1 MRAIPGGPSKISGK
15 WLNIWRIYCPGRRR
29 QYEAVLFHVL
39 VAAPGGEVLTYWE
52 SGHPDEYDIWELITR
67 DARYRK
73 AAELL
78 EESVEVRVSHYI
90 YETES
95 PGRMHM
101 RSRAILICWT
111 PITSWPAAPAL
122 PV

>member
-1 MRAIPGGPSKISGK
+1 MK
-15 WLNIWRIYCPGRRR
+15 
-29 QYEAVLFHVL
+29 LFFSTVL

-78 EESVEVRVSHYI
+78 EES
-90 YETES
+90 ES
-95 PGRMHM
+95 PGPDAHAEQSHFDLLDAYNELARRHR
-101 RSRAILICWT
+101 RSRFEHREDVSKVRTFSLH
-111 PITSWPAAPAL
+111 L
-122 PV
+122 EL

>member
-1 MRAIPGGPSKISGK
+1 MK
-15 WLNIWRIYCPGRRR
+15 
-29 QYEAVLFHVL
+29 LFFSTVL

-78 EESVEVRVSHYI
+78 EESVEVRVSHYN

-95 PGRMHM
+95 PGPDAHAEQSHFDLLDAYNELARRHR
-101 RSRAILICWT
+101 RSRFEHREDVSKVRTFSLH
-111 PITSWPAAPAL
+111 L
-122 PV
+122 EL

>member
-1 MRAIPGGPSKISGK
+1 MK
-15 WLNIWRIYCPGRRR
+15 
-29 QYEAVLFHVL
+29 LFFSTVL

-95 PGRMHM
+95 PGPDAHAEQSHFDLLDAYNELARRH
-101 RSRAILICWT
+101 RAAWET
-111 PITSWPAAPAL
+111 NMEEDG
-122 PV
+122 

>member
-1 MRAIPGGPSKISGK
+1 MK
-15 WLNIWRIYCPGRRR
+15 
-29 QYEAVLFHVL
+29 LFFSTVL

-95 PGRMHM
+95 PGPDAHAEQKRKLYAEYQRVRRDMQEVNTAKANIDYLLGYAGQDKKKEQE
-101 RSRAILICWT
+101 R
-111 PITSWPAAPAL
+111 
-122 PV
+122 

>member
-1 MRAIPGGPSKISGK
+1 MK
-15 WLNIWRIYCPGRRR
+15 
-29 QYEAVLFHVL
+29 LFFSTVL

-95 PGRMHM
+95 PGPDAHAEQSHFDLLDAYNE
-101 RSRAILICWT
+101 RSRFEHREDVSKVRTFSLH
-111 PITSWPAAPAL
+111 L
-122 PV
+122 EL

>member
-1 MRAIPGGPSKISGK
+1 MK
-15 WLNIWRIYCPGRRR
+15 
-29 QYEAVLFHVL
+29 LFFSTVL

-78 EESVEVRVSHYI
+78 EESVEVVIAGYQRKGAVI
-90 YETES
+90 L
-95 PGRMHM
+95 RKKR
-101 RSRAILICWT
+101 RSL
-111 PITSWPAAPAL
+111 PITRSGMRW
-122 PV
+122 